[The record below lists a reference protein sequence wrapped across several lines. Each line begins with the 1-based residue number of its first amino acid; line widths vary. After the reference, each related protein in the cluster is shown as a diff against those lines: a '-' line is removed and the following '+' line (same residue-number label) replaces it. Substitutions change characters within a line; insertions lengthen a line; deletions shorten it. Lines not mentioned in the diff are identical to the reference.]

1 MCLPND
7 DDYEVVRMM
16 MMMQDENAIEK
27 KAPPSPLPRFRV
39 HFFCKTLTLRTQ
51 DLRSISLSRVGC
63 KDEPQSHLLQSV
75 WSMFCFIDVKEDSL
89 LDLQRVKS
97 QSVSEESLKNA
108 PVPTIVYENSV
119 HCVLFIVDV
128 E

>member
-1 MCLPND
+1 
-7 DDYEVVRMM
+7 
-16 MMMQDENAIEK
+16 MQ
-27 KAPPSPLPRFRV
+27 
-39 HFFCKTLTLRTQ
+39 LRKRRLL
-51 DLRSISLSRVGC
+51 LRSQGSGLKMVSIGIKVELANR
-63 KDEPQSHLLQSV
+63 ELYFLELR
-75 WSMFCFIDVKEDSL
+75 EDSL

-108 PVPTIVYENSV
+108 PVPTIIYENSV

>member
-1 MCLPND
+1 MFLFLLQ
-7 DDYEVVRMM
+7 
-16 MMMQDENAIEK
+16 QDENAIEK

-39 HFFCKTLTLRTQ
+39 HFFCKTLTLQTQ
-51 DLRSISLSRVGC
+51 VHMISGQSPYQELVAKVELANRELYFLELR
-63 KDEPQSHLLQSV
+63 
-75 WSMFCFIDVKEDSL
+75 EDSL

-108 PVPTIVYENSV
+108 PVPTIVYENFV